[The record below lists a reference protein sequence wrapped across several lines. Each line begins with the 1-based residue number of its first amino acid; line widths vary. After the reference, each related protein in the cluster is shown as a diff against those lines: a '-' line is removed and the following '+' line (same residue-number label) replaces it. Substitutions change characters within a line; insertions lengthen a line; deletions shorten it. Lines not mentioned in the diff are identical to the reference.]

1 MKQYY
6 FYSIYL
12 NILSIIFFML
22 CIVVSKKCD
31 KSLFIISIVL
41 TILVVLELISNII
54 HFYNKNQLTKN
65 IK

>member
-12 NILSIIFFML
+12 NILSIIFCML